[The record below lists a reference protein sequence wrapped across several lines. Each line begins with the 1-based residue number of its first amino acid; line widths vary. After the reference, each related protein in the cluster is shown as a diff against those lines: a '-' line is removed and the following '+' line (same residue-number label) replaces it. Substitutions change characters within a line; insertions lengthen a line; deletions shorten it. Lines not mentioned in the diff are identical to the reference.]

1 MSLLPAIEKRR
12 ANRALS
18 NTPIDKEILDR
29 LIEAA
34 HTAPSSMN
42 NQPWRIITTVEDGT
56 LEELK
61 ETLVGGNYWAK
72 QAPAISAF
80 VTHPQWSMNMGG
92 RELAYFELG
101 MAAMAYQLQAIEEG
115 LYVHPI
121 VGFNANKAKTVLGI
135 PDDVVLEILMIVAY
149 PGDESGLSEKH
160 QEAEK
165 SARDRKPIEE
175 ISHYNGWSDILFPP
189 QK

>member
-12 ANRALS
+12 AYRALS
-18 NTPIDKEILDR
+18 NTPIEKGILDR

-42 NQPWRIITTVEDGT
+42 NQPWRIITTVEEGP
-56 LEELK
+56 LEALK

-175 ISHYNGWSDILFPP
+175 ISHYNGWSDILFPS